1 MVKIRR
7 NDTVLVQAGKDKGKR
22 GRILRIKPSDGTA
35 WVQGINMVKKAM
47 RPKPNVRQ
55 AGIIEREAPIN
66 LSNLR
71 LVCPSCDRP
80 TRALLGPDPQPGA
93 EAQPGARSRKTR
105 VCKLC
110 QEIIE

>member
-1 MVKIRR
+1 M
-7 NDTVLVQAGKDKGKR
+7 LVRAGKDKGKR
-22 GRILRIKPSDGTA
+22 GRIFRIKPAEGQA

-55 AGIIEREAPIN
+55 AGIIEREAPID

-80 TRALLGPDPQPGA
+80 TKALVRLGPPPGA
-93 EAQPGARSRKTR
+93 DVKPGFRSGKTR

-110 QEIIE
+110 QAIIE

>member
-35 WVQGINMVKKAM
+35 WVQGLNMVKKAM
-47 RPKPNVRQ
+47 RPKPGVRQ
-55 AGIIEREAPIN
+55 AGIIEREAPID

-80 TRALLGPDPQPGA
+80 TRALLGSGPQPGA
-93 EAQPGARSRKTR
+93 EVQPGTRSRKTR
-105 VCKLC
+105 ICKLC
-110 QEIIE
+110 QAIIE

>member
-22 GRILRIKPSDGTA
+22 GRIFRIKPAEGQA
-35 WVQGINMVKKAM
+35 WVQGVNMVKKAM

-55 AGIIEREAPIN
+55 AGIIEREAPIDV
-66 LSNLR
+66 SNLR

-80 TRALLGPDPQPGA
+80 TRAILGPDPQPGA
-93 EAQPGARSRKTR
+93 EAQPGPRSGKTR

-110 QEIIE
+110 QAIIE

>member
-22 GRILRIKPSDGTA
+22 GRILRLKPSDGTA

-55 AGIIEREAPIN
+55 TGIIEREAPID

-93 EAQPGARSRKTR
+93 EAQTGARSRKTR

-110 QEIIE
+110 QAIIE

>member
-1 MVKIRR
+1 M
-7 NDTVLVQAGKDKGKR
+7 LVQAGKDKGKR

-80 TRALLGPDPQPGA
+80 TKALLGPAPQPGA
-93 EAQPGARSRKTR
+93 EAQPEARPRKTR

-110 QEIIE
+110 QAIIE